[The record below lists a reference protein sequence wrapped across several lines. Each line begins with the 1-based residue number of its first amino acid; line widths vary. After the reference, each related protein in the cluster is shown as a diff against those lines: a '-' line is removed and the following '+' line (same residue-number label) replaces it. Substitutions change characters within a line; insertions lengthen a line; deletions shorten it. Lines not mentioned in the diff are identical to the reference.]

1 MSGFY
6 GLEDG
11 ELPAFVGTAG
21 SFIAFD
27 ELPDET
33 QVFIAAILEL
43 MRGLH
48 DENPIAFEAVIGFLA
63 SQADAVRLRGRH
75 SDR

>member
-11 ELPAFVGTAG
+11 EVPAFVGMGG

-33 QVFIAAILEL
+33 QAFIAAMLEH

-48 DENPIAFEAVIGFLA
+48 DENPLAFEAVIGFLA
-63 SQADAVRLRGRH
+63 TRIDDSGGGEDE
-75 SDR
+75 